1 MVKRRLKLRPIVK
14 RGTQLRSGKGWRL
27 IRHKKAKARRDIGFK
42 VALLKTFRSAG
53 EQFAILRIVR

>member
-1 MVKRRLKLRPIVK
+1 MAKRQIKLRPVVK
-14 RGTQLRSGKGWRL
+14 RGTQLRTGKGWL
-27 IRHKKAKARRDIGFK
+27 LVKKKKGKTKRGFK